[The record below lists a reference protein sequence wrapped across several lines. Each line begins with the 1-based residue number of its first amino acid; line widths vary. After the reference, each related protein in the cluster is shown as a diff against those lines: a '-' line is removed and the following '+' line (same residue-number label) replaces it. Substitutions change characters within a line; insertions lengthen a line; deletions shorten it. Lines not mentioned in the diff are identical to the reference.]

1 ENLRRGIPPLQVGGA
16 MYSEDPGKRMV
27 VLNGQVF
34 HEGDRPV
41 PELTLEQIR
50 LKSAVFSL
58 PGGQRFVLNYW
69 ARITVPAPVVS
80 ASVPPRLRGR
90 RRSPDQWPV
99 LVALAPSRLPRCG
112 WCPRPKRL
120 ARPDAGEL

>member
-1 ENLRRGIPPLQVGGA
+1 

-58 PGGQRFVLNYW
+58 PGGQRFVLNY
-69 ARITVPAPVVS
+69 
-80 ASVPPRLRGR
+80 
-90 RRSPDQWPV
+90 
-99 LVALAPSRLPRCG
+99 
-112 WCPRPKRL
+112 
-120 ARPDAGEL
+120 